1 VKQILYFIS
10 YLAILLVFNQC
21 ESRFDFKEDR
31 SSVNQLIIAGYINQ
45 SNGPYMVEIRQT
57 SFLGTPPTP
66 FLNAKVVMFDD
77 GGSREAFQDNQD
89 GTYTCEG
96 NVVKGFPGRSYH
108 IEVLLPDG
116 RSYRS
121 KPDRMPSIGS
131 NDQMHWRQVKAITT
145 TNLGT
150 DVETNGVEVGFT
162 TRPESTD
169 PVFLLWNGEE
179 TYEYKPT
186 DFPEFNNVTPPPC
199 YITEPIGVE
208 KINIFTTVGYTPDTF
223 RVNRLFARTLDKSF
237 ATKHIFSLYQLSIS
251 EENYEYMKSIESL
264 AENVGSLF
272 DTPPGRALGN
282 IEPLSDP
289 EEPVQG
295 FFQAVLMDTTR
306 IAVFPSELKNIV
318 FPFSDACIFLE
329 GFEDR
334 EFYSDTCLDCLLLP
348 RSSIIRPGYWVNT
361 N

>member
-1 VKQILYFIS
+1 MRNKLSYTFQII
-10 YLAILLVFNQC
+10 ILLSLFRC
-21 ESRFDFKEDR
+21 ESKFDFREDR

-45 SNGPYMVEIRQT
+45 SNGPYHVEIRQT
-57 SFLGTPPTP
+57 SFLGAPPTA
-66 FLNAKVVMFDD
+66 FLNAEVVLLDD
-77 GGSREAFQDNQD
+77 SGSREAFKDNLD
-89 GTYTCEG
+89 GTYTCPG
-96 NVVKGFPGRSYH
+96 NVVRGFPGRSYH
-108 IEVLLPDG
+108 IEVILPDG

-121 KPDRMPSIGS
+121 KPDKMPSVGS
-131 NDQMHWRQVKAITT
+131 RDQMHWRQVKAITT

-150 DVETNGVEVGFT
+150 DIETNDVEVGFT

-186 DFPEFNNVTPPPC
+186 DFPEFNNLTPPPC
-199 YITEPIGVE
+199 YITEPIGAE
-208 KINIFTTVGYTPDTF
+208 KINIFTTVGYSPDTF
-223 RVNRLFARTLDKSF
+223 RINRLFTRTLDKSF

-282 IEPLSDP
+282 IEPLTDP
-289 EEPVQG
+289 NEPVQG

-306 IAVFPSELKNIV
+306 IAVFPSELKDIV
-318 FPFSDACIFLE
+318 FPFFDDCIFME
-329 GFEDR
+329 GFEDS
-334 EFYSDTCLDCLLLP
+334 EFYSETCLDCLFLP
-348 RSSIIRPGYWVNT
+348 RSSTIRPGYWVKT